1 MQIKDM
7 TMTDMVTLVLDKKQL
22 KKDLKK
28 SKSWGLRGGQ
38 AIIQKR

>member
-22 KKDLKK
+22 KKDLKNLNP
-28 SKSWGLRGGQ
+28 GVCAEVR
-38 AIIQKR
+38 R